1 MANICVTGIWHQGA
15 VVSACLADLG
25 NNVRGVCEE
34 KTAKLLNAG
43 QPPVYEPTL
52 PEVLQC
58 NLKAG
63 RLRYTTDYAEG
74 LAGAEF
80 AFICT
85 DTPVDTNDDSDLSS
99 IYTIAENIGR
109 HLSTDIV
116 LCVTAQVP
124 VGTCERIAA
133 VVEEEKQRPVVSGV
147 EPSSACGE
155 LSRTI
160 VRRPS
165 SVTVAYVPEF
175 LRLGIAVE
183 TFRQADRFVIGCN
196 DPMIAERV
204 AALYQ
209 PLGRP
214 IIYTDIRSAEMAKHA
229 SNAFLATSISFI
241 NEIANLCEVLGAN
254 VLEVARILK
263 LDQRIGQH
271 AFLSPGLGFAGG
283 TLGREIRALQR
294 LGSAHQ
300 MPTPLMDAVW
310 QVNAQRAQL
319 VSRRLWMALGALEGQ
334 QIGILGL
341 TYKAGTSTLRR
352 AISLDIARDLIRQG
366 AKIKAFDPLAN
377 LAEVGDA
384 STTPSADTF
393 ASLSAWFILSEV
405 EGLRAGLSTGL
416 PPMQMCVDP
425 YEVAQDSSALVLV
438 TEWAGLND
446 LDFKQ
451 MRASMRGDAFL
462 DTRNLLDP
470 GRMAEA
476 GFRYFGIG
484 R

>member
-1 MANICVTGIWHQGA
+1 
-15 VVSACLADLG
+15 
-25 NNVRGVCEE
+25 
-34 KTAKLLNAG
+34 
-43 QPPVYEPTL
+43 
-52 PEVLQC
+52 
-58 NLKAG
+58 
-63 RLRYTTDYAEG
+63 
-74 LAGAEF
+74 
-80 AFICT
+80 
-85 DTPVDTNDDSDLSS
+85 
-99 IYTIAENIGR
+99 
-109 HLSTDIV
+109 
-116 LCVTAQVP
+116 
-124 VGTCERIAA
+124 
-133 VVEEEKQRPVVSGV
+133 
-147 EPSSACGE
+147 
-155 LSRTI
+155 
-160 VRRPS
+160 
-165 SVTVAYVPEF
+165 VAYVPEF

-183 TFRQADRFVIGCN
+183 TFCQADRFVIGCN

-214 IIYTDIRSAEMAKHA
+214 IIYTDICSAEMAKHA

-241 NEIANLCEVLGAN
+241 NEIANLCEALGAN
-254 VLEVARILK
+254 ALEVARILK

-294 LGSAHQ
+294 LGSAYQ

-377 LAEVGDA
+377 LAEVSNTA
-384 STTPSADTF
+384 PEFIPSLHSGQALTKD
-393 ASLSAWFILSEV
+393 
-405 EGLRAGLSTGL
+405 GLSTGL
-416 PPMQMCVDP
+416 PPMQVCIDP
-425 YEVAQDSSALVLV
+425 YEVAQGSSALVLV